1 MGLVR
6 EAVRTCMHDAQSEH
20 CPLLE
25 EGCVVCRRACT
36 AGTRIETTRS
46 TAVDNETH
54 TASPRRPGDSTARV
68 YVTSY
73 YFLNRFAGSICAPS
87 TFHASCPVY
96 KCTP

>member
-36 AGTRIETTRS
+36 AGMRIETTRS

-54 TASPRRPGDSTARV
+54 RESATAWIDSTESVCNELLFLKPLCRQHLRAFDVSRV
-68 YVTSY
+68 V
-73 YFLNRFAGSICAPS
+73 
-87 TFHASCPVY
+87 SCI
-96 KCTP
+96 

>member
-1 MGLVR
+1 VGLVR

-54 TASPRRPGDSTARV
+54 RESATAWRLDRE
-68 YVTSY
+68 
-73 YFLNRFAGSICAPS
+73 CM
-87 TFHASCPVY
+87 
-96 KCTP
+96 

>member
-54 TASPRRPGDSTARV
+54 TASPRRPGDSTESVCNELLFLKPLCRQHLRAFDVSRV
-68 YVTSY
+68 VS
-73 YFLNRFAGSICAPS
+73 SI
-87 TFHASCPVY
+87 
-96 KCTP
+96 

>member
-1 MGLVR
+1 
-6 EAVRTCMHDAQSEH
+6 MHDAQSEH

-54 TASPRRPGDSTARV
+54 RESATAWRLDRE
-68 YVTSY
+68 
-73 YFLNRFAGSICAPS
+73 CM
-87 TFHASCPVY
+87 
-96 KCTP
+96 